1 MSGGNLDLQ
10 QSRDITVQHKA
21 TRGRCGKAVLLAQDC
36 CKSSCPNEAYYKC
49 DVTFAGARRE
59 ILNRRDRLVDRRRIK
74 KGCVT
79 LFKSFPTI
87 LTYFSSCTACAG
99 LDDAPAMS
107 LQCFVSA

>member
-1 MSGGNLDLQ
+1 M
-10 QSRDITVQHKA
+10 
-21 TRGRCGKAVLLAQDC
+21 
-36 CKSSCPNEAYYKC
+36 
-49 DVTFAGARRE
+49 TFAGARRE

-99 LDDAPAMS
+99 LDDAPAMFCLS
-107 LQCFVSA
+107 LKKAAELHKFKEIMNKIFKITMFFGFNGLKMWEINSSNHKYKSLFCKIGRF